1 MRTVTGGSVLGV
13 VLVACALSSALVAQA
28 QRVSIE
34 IKPGDDGPK
43 TLEPGRGGMV
53 PIAIL
58 GSPAFDAA
66 SGDPES
72 VRLGPTG
79 TEAAIFRSTVEDVDR
94 DGDLDLLLLVR
105 VPDLRLT
112 CEHTE
117 LRLVGKT
124 LTGDDFEGA
133 TPVQMTGCE

>member
-1 MRTVTGGSVLGV
+1 MSKGPVRGTVLA
-13 VLVACALSSALVAQA
+13 ACALSAAALAAQA

-43 TLEPGRGGMV
+43 SLEPGRGGMV
-53 PIAIL
+53 PVAIL
-58 GSPAFDAA
+58 GSPDFDAA

-79 TEAAIFRSTVEDVDR
+79 TEAAAFRSTLEDVDR
-94 DGDLDLLLLVR
+94 DGDVDLLLLVR

-117 LRLVGKT
+117 LRLAGKT
-124 LTGDDFEGA
+124 VTGDDFEGA
-133 TPVQMTGCE
+133 TPVQVTGCE